1 MADAQHEPSDL
12 LAEVALG
19 IADGAERARVLE
31 HVSECAD
38 CRLELER
45 QSAIADELLLL
56 APEQEPPPGFELG
69 VLRAIEPPAPSPRS
83 FRALFRRSLPALAA
97 ATAAVA
103 IAVGGL
109 LFAFADDR
117 RLADEYR
124 AALDEANGSYF
135 SAVKLAD
142 AAGRPGGVLFRYRGD
157 PSWILVTVDP
167 RYRGAIEQA
176 ELISRDGRRI
186 PLRSFR
192 LTDGAWGG
200 SLPVPLEDVAAV
212 HLVGADGRPVLVAP
226 SS

>member
-1 MADAQHEPSDL
+1 MADEQLHEPRDL
-12 LAEVALG
+12 LSEVALG
-19 IADGAERARVLE
+19 VADGAERARVLE

-38 CRLELER
+38 CRRELER

-69 VLRAIEPPAPSPRS
+69 VLRAIEPPASSRPS
-83 FRALFRRSLPALAA
+83 LFRRAFPALAA
-97 ATAAVA
+97 ATAAAA

-109 LFAFADDR
+109 LFAFGNDR

-135 SAVKLAD
+135 SAARLAD
-142 AAGRPGGVLFRYRGD
+142 PAGRDGGVLFRYRGN

-167 RYRGAIEQA
+167 RYRASIRGA
-176 ELISRDGRRI
+176 ELIARDGRRI

-192 LTDGAWGG
+192 LSDGAWGG
-200 SLPVPLEDVAAV
+200 SLPLPLDDVAAV
-212 HLVGADGRPVLVAP
+212 HLVDTQGRPVLVAR

>member
-1 MADAQHEPSDL
+1 MADAQHEPREL
-12 LAEVALG
+12 LTEVALG
-19 IADGAERARVLE
+19 IADGAERDRVLE

-38 CRLELER
+38 CRRELER
-45 QSAIADELLLL
+45 QSAVADELLLL

-69 VLRAIEPPAPSPRS
+69 VLRAIEPPASTRPSR
-83 FRALFRRSLPALAA
+83 FRRALPALAA

-103 IAVGGL
+103 VAIGGML
-109 LFAFADDR
+109 LAFGNDR

-135 SAVKLAD
+135 SAARLTD
-142 AAGRPGGVLFRYRGD
+142 PAGRDGGVLFRYRGN

-167 RYRGAIEQA
+167 RYRGAVEGA
-176 ELISRDGRRI
+176 ELIARDGRRI

-192 LTDGAWGG
+192 LADGAWGG
-200 SLPVPLEDVAAV
+200 SLPVPLDDVAAV
-212 HLVGADGRPVLVAP
+212 HLVDDAGRAVLLAP

>member
-1 MADAQHEPSDL
+1 MADAQHEPRDL

-19 IADGAERARVLE
+19 IADGADRARVLE
-31 HVSECAD
+31 HVGGCAD

-45 QSAIADELLLL
+45 QSAIADGLLQL

-69 VLRAIEPPAPSPRS
+69 VLRAIESPAASPRS
-83 FRALFRRSLPALAA
+83 FRGLFRRSLPALAA
-97 ATAAVA
+97 ATAAAA

-109 LFAFADDR
+109 LFAFGDDR

-124 AALDEANGSYF
+124 SALDEANGSYF
-135 SAVKLAD
+135 GAVRLAD

-167 RYRGAIEQA
+167 RYRGAIDEA
-176 ELISRDGRRI
+176 ELIARDGRRI

-192 LTDGAWGG
+192 LADGAWGG
-200 SLPVPLEDVAAV
+200 SLPVPLDDVAAV
-212 HLVGADGRPVLVAP
+212 HLVDANGRPLLMTR

>member
-1 MADAQHEPSDL
+1 MADEQRHEPREL
-12 LAEVALG
+12 LGEVALG

-31 HVSECAD
+31 HVSACAEC
-38 CRLELER
+38 RHELER

-69 VLRAIEPPAPSPRS
+69 VLRAIDPPAPR
-83 FRALFRRSLPALAA
+83 RRSPLRRALPALAA

-103 IAVGGL
+103 VAIGGL

-135 SAVKLAD
+135 SAARLTD
-142 AAGRPGGVLFRYRGD
+142 PAGRDGGVLFRYRGD

-167 RYRGAIEQA
+167 RYRGAVRTA
-176 ELISRDGRRI
+176 ELIARDGRRI
-186 PLRSFR
+186 PLRAFR
-192 LTDGAWGG
+192 LADGAWGG
-200 SLPVPLEDVAAV
+200 SLPVPLGDVAAV
-212 HLVGADGRPVLVAP
+212 QLVDANGRPLLVAR

>member
-1 MADAQHEPSDL
+1 M
-12 LAEVALG
+12 
-19 IADGAERARVLE
+19 
-31 HVSECAD
+31 
-38 CRLELER
+38 
-45 QSAIADELLLL
+45 
-56 APEQEPPPGFELG
+56 
-69 VLRAIEPPAPSPRS
+69 
-83 FRALFRRSLPALAA
+83 
-97 ATAAVA
+97 
-103 IAVGGL
+103 
-109 LFAFADDR
+109 LFAFGDDR

-135 SAVKLAD
+135 GAVRLAD

-176 ELISRDGRRI
+176 ELIARDGRRI

-200 SLPVPLEDVAAV
+200 ALPVPLEDVAAV
-212 HLVGADGRPVLVAP
+212 HLLGADGRPVLVAR